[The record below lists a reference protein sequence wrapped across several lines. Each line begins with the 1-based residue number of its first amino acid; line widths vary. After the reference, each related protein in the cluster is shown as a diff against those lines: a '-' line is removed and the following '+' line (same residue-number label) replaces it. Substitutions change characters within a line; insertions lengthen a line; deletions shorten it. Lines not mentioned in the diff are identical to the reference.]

1 MKFKY
6 LKVAIFILIATALYI
21 FLLTYA
27 INLEYKQIEYREI
40 PEQTKKETPKIY
52 IEGNLF
58 MQNKSEIGK
67 FKIKYKSESINLEKY
82 ATLKIQGSSSFWY
95 PKKNYTIKF
104 FNDED
109 CTDKY
114 KVNFGWGRQNK
125 YVLKANWTDKT
136 HSRNIVTAHIAAQVQ
151 DKYNL
156 FQNTPNNGL
165 IDGFP
170 VEVYLNNEFHGLYT
184 LNIPKEDWL
193 YGMDDNNPNHIIMVG
208 EKYSTAT
215 TFKEVNIDGWNNQL
229 DDNSPTVQQ
238 KMLRLINFVVNS
250 TDQEFKENIEDYLN
264 LDATLNYYVLCHTLN
279 IADNNAKNL
288 IFVTYDGKIWYP
300 TLYDLDTTFGSYY
313 HGLELYPT
321 DYSLQMNHN
330 RLFERLSILF
340 KKEIEQRYKELRQN
354 ILLEENI
361 INEIDK
367 VYSQIEPSLFE
378 KEQQKWGQLPGYEL
392 TQLKEYI
399 HERLPYVDKMMN
411 YTTNKLN
418 A

>member
-6 LKVAIFILIATALYI
+6 LKVAIFILIATALSI

-52 IEGNLF
+52 IEGELTMKEKND
-58 MQNKSEIGK
+58 IGK

-82 ATLKIQGSSSFWY
+82 VTMKIQGSSSFWY

-109 CTDKY
+109 CSDKF

-208 EKYSTAT
+208 EKYSQAT
-215 TFKEVNIDGWNNQL
+215 TFKEVSIDGWNNQL

-321 DYSLQMNHN
+321 DYDLQMNHN

-354 ILLEENI
+354 ILSEENI

-367 VYSQIEPSLFE
+367 VYLQIEPSLFE

>member
-6 LKVAIFILIATALYI
+6 LKVAIFILIATALSI

-52 IEGNLF
+52 IEGELTMKEKND
-58 MQNKSEIGK
+58 IGK
-67 FKIKYKSESINLEKY
+67 FKIKYQSESINLEKY
-82 ATLKIQGSSSFWY
+82 VTMKIQGSSSFWY

-109 CTDKY
+109 CSDKF

-165 IDGFP
+165 IDGYP

-184 LNIPKEDWL
+184 LNIPKDDWL

-208 EKYSTAT
+208 EKYSEAT
-215 TFKEVNIDGWNNQL
+215 VFKEVSIDGWNNQL

-250 TDQEFKENIEDYLN
+250 TDQDFKENIEDYLN

-288 IFVTYDGKIWYP
+288 LFVTYDGKIWYP

-321 DYSLQMNHN
+321 DYDLQMNHN

-354 ILLEENI
+354 ILSEENI

-367 VYSQIEPSLFE
+367 VYLQIEPSLFE

>member
-6 LKVAIFILIATALYI
+6 LKVAIFILIATALSI

-58 MQNKSEIGK
+58 MQNKSEIGN

-82 ATLKIQGSSSFWY
+82 ATLKIQGSSSSTY

-109 CTDKY
+109 CSDKF

-288 IFVTYDGKIWYP
+288 LFVTYDGKIWYP

>member
-6 LKVAIFILIATALYI
+6 LKVAIFILIATALSI

-52 IEGNLF
+52 IEGELTMKEKND
-58 MQNKSEIGK
+58 IGK

-82 ATLKIQGSSSFWY
+82 VTMKIQGSSSFWY

-313 HGLELYPT
+313 HGLELYTT

>member
-6 LKVAIFILIATALYI
+6 LKVAIFILIATALSI

-52 IEGNLF
+52 IEGELTMKEKND
-58 MQNKSEIGK
+58 IGK
-67 FKIKYKSESINLEKY
+67 FKIKYKSESINLEKHV
-82 ATLKIQGSSSFWY
+82 TMKIQGSSSFWY

-288 IFVTYDGKIWYP
+288 LFVTYDGKIWYP

-354 ILLEENI
+354 ILSEENI

-367 VYSQIEPSLFE
+367 VYLQIEPSLFE

>member
-6 LKVAIFILIATALYI
+6 LKVAIFILIATALSI

-52 IEGNLF
+52 IEGELT
-58 MQNKSEIGK
+58 MKEKSDIGK
-67 FKIKYKSESINLEKY
+67 FKIKYKSESIDLEKY

-109 CTDKY
+109 CSDKF

-184 LNIPKEDWL
+184 LNIPKDDWL

-208 EKYSTAT
+208 EKYSQATA
-215 TFKEVNIDGWNNQL
+215 FREISLDGWNNQL

-250 TDQEFKENIEDYLN
+250 TDQEFKENIEDYLD

-288 IFVTYDGKIWYP
+288 LFVTYDGKIWYP

-340 KKEIEQRYKELRQN
+340 KKEIEQRYQELRQN
-354 ILLEENI
+354 ILSEENI

>member
-6 LKVAIFILIATALYI
+6 LKVAIFILIATALSI

-52 IEGNLF
+52 IEGELTMKEKND
-58 MQNKSEIGK
+58 IGK

-82 ATLKIQGSSSFWY
+82 VTMKIQGSSSFWY

-288 IFVTYDGKIWYP
+288 LFVTYDGKIWYP

-354 ILLEENI
+354 ILSEENI
-361 INEIDK
+361 INEIDE

>member
-6 LKVAIFILIATALYI
+6 LKVAIFILIATALSI

-52 IEGNLF
+52 IEGELTMKEKND
-58 MQNKSEIGK
+58 IGK

-82 ATLKIQGSSSFWY
+82 VTMKIQGSSSFWY

-109 CTDKY
+109 CSDKY

>member
-6 LKVAIFILIATALYI
+6 LKVAIFILIATALSI

-52 IEGNLF
+52 IEGELTMKEKND
-58 MQNKSEIGK
+58 IGK

-82 ATLKIQGSSSFWY
+82 VTMKIQGSSSFWY

-288 IFVTYDGKIWYP
+288 LFVTYDGKIWYP

-354 ILLEENI
+354 ILSEENI

-367 VYSQIEPSLFE
+367 VYLQIEPSLFE

>member
-136 HSRNIVTAHIAAQVQ
+136 HSRNIVSAHIASQVQ
-151 DKYNL
+151 EKYNL

-354 ILLEENI
+354 ILSEENI
-361 INEIDK
+361 VNEIDK

>member
-6 LKVAIFILIATALYI
+6 LKVAIFILIATALSI

-52 IEGNLF
+52 IEGELTMKEKND
-58 MQNKSEIGK
+58 IGK

-82 ATLKIQGSSSFWY
+82 VTMKIQGSSSFWY

-156 FQNTPNNGL
+156 FQNTPKNGL
-165 IDGFP
+165 IDGVP

>member
-6 LKVAIFILIATALYI
+6 IRVAIFILIATALSI

-52 IEGNLF
+52 IEGELTMKEKND
-58 MQNKSEIGK
+58 IGK

-82 ATLKIQGSSSFWY
+82 VTMKIQGSSSFWY

-288 IFVTYDGKIWYP
+288 LFVTYDGKIWYP

-354 ILLEENI
+354 ILSEENI

>member
-6 LKVAIFILIATALYI
+6 LKVAIFILIATALSI

-52 IEGNLF
+52 IEGELTMKEKND
-58 MQNKSEIGK
+58 IGK

-82 ATLKIQGSSSFWY
+82 VTMKIQGSSSFWY

-156 FQNTPNNGL
+156 FQNTPNKGL

-288 IFVTYDGKIWYP
+288 LFVTYDGKIWYP

>member
-6 LKVAIFILIATALYI
+6 LKVAIFILIATALSI

-52 IEGNLF
+52 IEGELTMKEKND
-58 MQNKSEIGK
+58 IGK

-82 ATLKIQGSSSFWY
+82 VTMKIQGSSSFWY

-399 HERLPYVDKMMN
+399 HERLLYVDKMMN

>member
-6 LKVAIFILIATALYI
+6 LKVAIFILIATALSI

-40 PEQTKKETPKIY
+40 PEQTKTETPKIY

-58 MQNKSEIGK
+58 MQNKSEIGN

-82 ATLKIQGSSSFWY
+82 ATLKIQGSSSSTY

-109 CTDKY
+109 CSDKF

-184 LNIPKEDWL
+184 LNIPKDDWL

-208 EKYSTAT
+208 EKYSEATA
-215 TFKEVNIDGWNNQL
+215 FKEVNIDGWNNQL

-288 IFVTYDGKIWYP
+288 LFVTYDGKIWYP

-321 DYSLQMNHN
+321 DYDLQMNHN

-354 ILLEENI
+354 ILSEENI

-367 VYSQIEPSLFE
+367 VYLQIEPSLFE

>member
-6 LKVAIFILIATALYI
+6 LKVAIFILIATALSI

-52 IEGNLF
+52 IEGELTMKEKND
-58 MQNKSEIGK
+58 IGK

-82 ATLKIQGSSSFWY
+82 VTMKIQGSSSFWY

-354 ILLEENI
+354 ILSEENI

>member
-6 LKVAIFILIATALYI
+6 LKVAIFILIATALSI

-40 PEQTKKETPKIY
+40 PEQTKTETPKIY

-184 LNIPKEDWL
+184 LNIPKDDWL

-208 EKYSTAT
+208 EIYSQATA
-215 TFKEVNIDGWNNQL
+215 FREVSIDGWNNKL

-238 KMLRLINFVVNS
+238 KMLRVINFVVNS
-250 TDQEFKENIEDYLN
+250 TDKEFKESFEDYLN
-264 LDATLNYYVLCHTLN
+264 LDATLNYYILCHTLN

-288 IFVTYDGKIWYP
+288 ILVTYDGKIWYP
-300 TLYDLDTTFGSYY
+300 TLYDLDTSFGTFY
-313 HGLELYPT
+313 HGLDLYPA
-321 DYSLQMNHN
+321 DYPLYMNYN
-330 RLFERLSILF
+330 RLFERLDLLF

-354 ILLEENI
+354 ILSEENI

-367 VYSQIEPSLFE
+367 VYLQIEPSLFE

>member
-6 LKVAIFILIATALYI
+6 LKVAIFILIATALSI

-52 IEGNLF
+52 IEGELTMKEKND
-58 MQNKSEIGK
+58 IGK

-82 ATLKIQGSSSFWY
+82 VTMKIQGSSSFWY

-208 EKYSTAT
+208 EIYSQATA
-215 TFKEVNIDGWNNQL
+215 FREISLDGWNNQL

-354 ILLEENI
+354 ILSEENI
-361 INEIDK
+361 INEIDE

>member
-6 LKVAIFILIATALYI
+6 LKVAIFILIATALSI

-52 IEGNLF
+52 IEGELTMKEKND
-58 MQNKSEIGK
+58 IGK

-82 ATLKIQGSSSFWY
+82 VTMKIQGSSSFWY

-184 LNIPKEDWL
+184 LNIPKDDWL

-208 EKYSTAT
+208 EKYSEATA
-215 TFKEVNIDGWNNQL
+215 FKEVNIDGWNNQL

-367 VYSQIEPSLFE
+367 VYLQIEPSLFE

>member
-6 LKVAIFILIATALYI
+6 LKVAIFILIATALSI

-52 IEGNLF
+52 IEGELTMKEKND
-58 MQNKSEIGK
+58 IGK

-82 ATLKIQGSSSFWY
+82 VTMKIQGSSSFWY

-367 VYSQIEPSLFE
+367 VYLQIEPSLFE

>member
-6 LKVAIFILIATALYI
+6 LKVAIFILIATALSI

-58 MQNKSEIGK
+58 MQNKSEIGN

-82 ATLKIQGSSSFWY
+82 ATLKIQGSSSSTY

-104 FNDED
+104 FEDEA
-109 CTDKY
+109 CTDKF
-114 KVNFGWGRQNK
+114 KVDFGWGRQNK

-184 LNIPKEDWL
+184 LNIPKDDWL

-208 EKYSTAT
+208 EIYSQATA
-215 TFKEVNIDGWNNQL
+215 FREVSIDGWNNKL

-238 KMLRLINFVVNS
+238 KMLRVINFVVNS
-250 TDQEFKENIEDYLN
+250 TDKEFKESFEDYLN
-264 LDATLNYYVLCHTLN
+264 LDATLNYYILCHTLN

-288 IFVTYDGKIWYP
+288 ILVTYDGKIWYP
-300 TLYDLDTTFGSYY
+300 TLYDLDTSFGTFY
-313 HGLELYPT
+313 HGLDLYPA
-321 DYSLQMNHN
+321 DYPLYMNYN
-330 RLFERLSILF
+330 RLFERLDLLF

-354 ILLEENI
+354 ILSEENI

-367 VYSQIEPSLFE
+367 VYLQIEPSLFE

>member
-6 LKVAIFILIATALYI
+6 LKVAIFILIATALSI

-40 PEQTKKETPKIY
+40 PEQPKKETPKIY

-58 MQNKSEIGK
+58 MQNKSEIGN

-82 ATLKIQGSSSFWY
+82 ATLKIQGSSSSTY

-184 LNIPKEDWL
+184 LNIPKDDWL

-288 IFVTYDGKIWYP
+288 LFVTYDGKIWYP

-367 VYSQIEPSLFE
+367 VYLQIEPSLFE

>member
-6 LKVAIFILIATALYI
+6 LKVAIFILIATALSI

-52 IEGNLF
+52 IEGELTMKEKND
-58 MQNKSEIGK
+58 IGK

-82 ATLKIQGSSSFWY
+82 VTMKIQGSSSFWY

-340 KKEIEQRYKELRQN
+340 KKEIEQRYKELRQTV
-354 ILLEENI
+354 LSEENI

-367 VYSQIEPSLFE
+367 FYSQIEPSLFE

>member
-1 MKFKY
+1 
-6 LKVAIFILIATALYI
+6 
-21 FLLTYA
+21 
-27 INLEYKQIEYREI
+27 
-40 PEQTKKETPKIY
+40 
-52 IEGNLF
+52 
-58 MQNKSEIGK
+58 
-67 FKIKYKSESINLEKY
+67 
-82 ATLKIQGSSSFWY
+82 
-95 PKKNYTIKF
+95 
-104 FNDED
+104 
-109 CTDKY
+109 
-114 KVNFGWGRQNK
+114 
-125 YVLKANWTDKT
+125 
-136 HSRNIVTAHIAAQVQ
+136 
-151 DKYNL
+151 
-156 FQNTPNNGL
+156 
-165 IDGFP
+165 
-170 VEVYLNNEFHGLYT
+170 
-184 LNIPKEDWL
+184 
-193 YGMDDNNPNHIIMVG
+193 MDDNNPNHIIMVG

-340 KKEIEQRYKELRQN
+340 KKEIEQRYNDLRHN

-411 YTTNKLN
+411 YTTNKFN

>member
-6 LKVAIFILIATALYI
+6 LKVAIFILIATVLSM

-40 PEQTKKETPKIY
+40 PEQTKRETPKIY

-82 ATLKIQGSSSFWY
+82 ATLKIQGSSSSTY

-104 FNDED
+104 FEDES
-109 CTDKY
+109 CTDKF
-114 KVNFGWGRQNK
+114 KVDFGWGRQNK

-170 VEVYLNNEFHGLYT
+170 VEVYLNNEFHGLYS

-208 EKYSTAT
+208 EKYSQATA
-215 TFKEVNIDGWNNQL
+215 FREISLDGWNNQL

-250 TDQEFKENIEDYLN
+250 TDQEFKENIEDYLD

-279 IADNNAKNL
+279 IADNSAKNL

-321 DYSLQMNHN
+321 DHPLHMSYN
-330 RLFERLSILF
+330 RLFERLSILL
-340 KKEIEQRYKELRQN
+340 KKEIEQRYQELRQN
-354 ILLEENI
+354 ILSEENI

-367 VYSQIEPSLFE
+367 VYLQIEPSLFE

>member
-1 MKFKY
+1 MESLISNIIPPLPDELLY
-6 LKVAIFILIATALYI
+6 SWVIRLAKVNGMPPLLFYRTYFQNGDSKCKAIPTDIKSGFLNFLNAIQYDNAPHKLYFGLTTMSLDLSAL
-21 FLLTYA
+21 TQK
-27 INLEYKQIEYREI
+27 N
-40 PEQTKKETPKIY
+40 
-52 IEGNLF
+52 
-58 MQNKSEIGK
+58 QNDI
-67 FKIKYKSESINLEKY
+67 I
-82 ATLKIQGSSSFWY
+82 
-95 PKKNYTIKF
+95 IKF

-321 DYSLQMNHN
+321 NYYLQMNHN

-354 ILLEENI
+354 ILSEENI
-361 INEIDK
+361 INEIDE

-378 KEQQKWGQLPGYEL
+378 KEQQKWDNYQ
-392 TQLKEYI
+392 
-399 HERLPYVDKMMN
+399 DMN
-411 YTTNKLN
+411 
-418 A
+418 

>member
-6 LKVAIFILIATALYI
+6 LKVAIFILIATALSI

-67 FKIKYKSESINLEKY
+67 FKIKYKSESTNLEKY
-82 ATLKIQGSSSFWY
+82 ATLKIQGSSSSTY

-109 CTDKY
+109 CSDKF

-184 LNIPKEDWL
+184 LNIPKDDWL

-367 VYSQIEPSLFE
+367 VYLQIEPSLFE

-399 HERLPYVDKMMN
+399 HERLPYIDKMMN

>member
-6 LKVAIFILIATALYI
+6 LKVAIFILIATALSI

-321 DYSLQMNHN
+321 NYYLQMNHN

-354 ILLEENI
+354 ILSEENI
-361 INEIDK
+361 INEIDE

>member
-6 LKVAIFILIATALYI
+6 LKVAIFILIATALSI

-52 IEGNLF
+52 IEGELTMKEKND
-58 MQNKSEIGK
+58 IGK

-82 ATLKIQGSSSFWY
+82 VTMKIQGSSSFWY

>member
-6 LKVAIFILIATALYI
+6 IRVAIFILIATALSI

-52 IEGNLF
+52 IEGELTMKEKND
-58 MQNKSEIGK
+58 IGK

-82 ATLKIQGSSSFWY
+82 VTMKIQGSSSFWY

-156 FQNTPNNGL
+156 FQNTPNTGL

-288 IFVTYDGKIWYP
+288 LFVTYDGKIWYP

-354 ILLEENI
+354 ILSEENI

-367 VYSQIEPSLFE
+367 VYLQIEPSLFE

>member
-6 LKVAIFILIATALYI
+6 LKVAIFILIATALSI

-52 IEGNLF
+52 IEGELTMKEKND
-58 MQNKSEIGK
+58 IGK

-82 ATLKIQGSSSFWY
+82 VTMKIQGSSSFWY

-184 LNIPKEDWL
+184 LNIPKDDWL

-208 EKYSTAT
+208 EKYSEAT

-354 ILLEENI
+354 ILSEENI

-367 VYSQIEPSLFE
+367 VYLQIEPSLFE

>member
-6 LKVAIFILIATALYI
+6 LKVAIFILIATALSI

-82 ATLKIQGSSSFWY
+82 ATLKIQGSSSSTY

-104 FNDED
+104 FEDEA
-109 CTDKY
+109 CTDKF
-114 KVNFGWGRQNK
+114 KVDFGWGRQNK

-184 LNIPKEDWL
+184 LNIPKDDWL

-215 TFKEVNIDGWNNQL
+215 TFKEVSIDGWNNQL

-354 ILLEENI
+354 ILSEENI

-399 HERLPYVDKMMN
+399 HERLPYIDKMMN

>member
-6 LKVAIFILIATALYI
+6 LKVAIFILIATALSI

-52 IEGNLF
+52 IEGELTMKEKND
-58 MQNKSEIGK
+58 IGK

-82 ATLKIQGSSSFWY
+82 VTMKIQGSSSFWY

-208 EKYSTAT
+208 EKYSEAT

-354 ILLEENI
+354 ILSEENI
-361 INEIDK
+361 INEIDE

>member
-6 LKVAIFILIATALYI
+6 LKVAIFILIATALSI

-52 IEGNLF
+52 IEGELTMKEKND
-58 MQNKSEIGK
+58 IGK

-82 ATLKIQGSSSFWY
+82 VTMKIQGSSSFWY

-288 IFVTYDGKIWYP
+288 LFVTYDGKIWYP

-321 DYSLQMNHN
+321 DYDLQMNHN

-354 ILLEENI
+354 ILSEENI

>member
-6 LKVAIFILIATALYI
+6 IRVAIFILIATALSI

-67 FKIKYKSESINLEKY
+67 FKIKYKSESNNLEKY
-82 ATLKIQGSSSFWY
+82 ATLKIQGSSSSTY

-104 FNDED
+104 FEDEA
-109 CTDKY
+109 CTDKF
-114 KVNFGWGRQNK
+114 KVDFGWGRQNK

-184 LNIPKEDWL
+184 LNIPKDDWL

-250 TDQEFKENIEDYLN
+250 TDQEFKENIEDYIN

-367 VYSQIEPSLFE
+367 VYLQIEPSLFE